1 MVQANMSIQWIGL
14 VLLTLGCHLG
24 RPAAPTGAFTVGQ
37 VVASSTEPGLEDA
50 LKSGISAA
58 LASREMLNEHGVA
71 SVDIAV
77 LAAVSQAT
85 SAGDASQSFAARL
98 QISVRVEERSA
109 QFSSERSYTVID
121 AVQGDAAR
129 KAAFQALA
137 QVLTEDAAEWLA
149 TAPKGENE

>member
-1 MVQANMSIQWIGL
+1 MVQANVSIRWIGL
-14 VLLTLGCHLG
+14 VLLVMGCHLG
-24 RPAAPTGAFTVGQ
+24 RPATPTAAFTVGQ

-50 LKSGISAA
+50 LKSGISSA
-58 LASREMLNEHGVA
+58 LATREMLNEHGA
-71 SVDIAV
+71 APVDIAV

-85 SAGDASQSFAARL
+85 SAGEASQSFAARL

-149 TAPKGENE
+149 TAPKAEDE